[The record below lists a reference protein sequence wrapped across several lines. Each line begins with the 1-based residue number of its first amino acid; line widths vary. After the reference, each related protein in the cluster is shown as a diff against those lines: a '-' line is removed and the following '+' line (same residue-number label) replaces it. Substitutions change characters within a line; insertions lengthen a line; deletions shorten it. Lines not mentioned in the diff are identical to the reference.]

1 MRETPSKM
9 HMNDMVNIDTIVFEI
24 VCGGGG
30 GAFRGHLRIVIIVSN
45 TPDRIRLS
53 VFITRQIQ

>member
-24 VCGGGG
+24 ICGGGG
-30 GAFRGHLRIVIIVSN
+30 GGE
-45 TPDRIRLS
+45 LS
-53 VFITRQIQ
+53 EAISGSL

>member
-30 GAFRGHLRIVIIVSN
+30 E
-45 TPDRIRLS
+45 LS
-53 VFITRQIQ
+53 EAISGSL